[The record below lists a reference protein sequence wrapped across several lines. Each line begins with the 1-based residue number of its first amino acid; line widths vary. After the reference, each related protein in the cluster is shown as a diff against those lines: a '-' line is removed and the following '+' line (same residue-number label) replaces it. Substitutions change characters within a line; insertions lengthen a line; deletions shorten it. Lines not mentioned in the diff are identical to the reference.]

1 MKSVVKNYRTG
12 KEYVEIKHKP
22 DLPIKGRANVYIY
35 NARTGALEVEAHT
48 PNIIYPEVYQWLRS
62 YQWDKFCAGAF
73 NKTNSYSGYWE
84 MDNIFLTASDKP
96 ETERINILNYNATG
110 TGNPGQLIG
119 WANKSTYSGSD
130 TQRGTPNSVET
141 YANNSRVHWVFD
153 WPTHAGNGTF
163 QTIIWGNQITPYGA
177 SETIKQ
183 TELEA
188 IPNSGYDIVS
198 DGTYL
203 YASKYDGTIYK
214 LNKQGNI
221 VNTFSTGIYTY
232 YKDATRSMNI
242 TTDGNFLYLIKNNDF
257 NYILYKVRFDGVVVS
272 YSDVNISV
280 VSTEANLG
288 IAFDGTYFYGL
299 DYKGNLYKFLGDGTI
314 LGSVATGISSHLNS
328 GFSLVYNTH
337 LYALAWDGTLYKLT
351 TDGVVL
357 GSANIGIRIE
367 YNWYNTILG
376 IAYDGSDF
384 YVLTNNGIVYKT
396 NLADHYFART
406 RLAAPVTKTNQQTMK
421 IQYDF
426 IYEE

>member
-35 NARTGALEVEAHT
+35 NARTGTLEVEAHT

-84 MDNIFLTASDKP
+84 MDKIFLTASDKP
-96 ETERINILNYNATG
+96 ETERVNILNYNATG

-119 WANKSTYSGSD
+119 WANKATYSGSD
-130 TQRGTPNSVET
+130 TQRGTPNSAET
-141 YANNSRVHWVFD
+141 YANDEKIHWVFD
-153 WPTHAGNGTF
+153 WPTHAANGTF

-188 IPNSGYDIVS
+188 RPMSGYDIVS

-203 YASKYDGTIYK
+203 YASEWDGTIYK

-221 VNTFSTGIYTY
+221 VNTFSTGISTDY
-232 YKDATRSMNI
+232 YDVRKSMNI
-242 TTDGNFLYLIKNNDF
+242 TTDGNFLYLIKNDIF
-257 NYILYKVRFDGVVVS
+257 KSILYKVRFDGVVVNS
-272 YSDVNISV
+272 SV
-280 VSTEANLG
+280 VQIVDNPEANLG

-299 DYKGNLYKFLGDGTI
+299 DHQGSLYKFLGDGTI

-328 GFSLVYNTH
+328 GFSLTYDGTY

-357 GSANIGIRIE
+357 GSANIGIGIGN
-367 YNWYNTILG
+367 NWKEALLG

-426 IYEE
+426 S

>member
-62 YQWDKFCAGAF
+62 YQWDKFCTGAF
-73 NKTNSYSGYWE
+73 NKTNNYSGYWE

-163 QTIIWGNQITPYGA
+163 QTIIWGNRLDWPNAVIL
-177 SETIKQ
+177 ETINTVLTSTGPWDGCGMVYVDGYLYVTKDIYMYKMTTSGDVLDQVRLNPPSGIKSYTPITYDGTYFIAVGVYNDFYKFDYDGTRVQ
-183 TELEA
+183 TFSPG
-188 IPNSGYDIVS
+188 IPVRGYYEQLGITC

-203 YASKYDGTIYK
+203 YALEKDGNFYTMDLNGTILSLTNTGISCGPHDGFNLTNDGTYIYAWSGAYGIYK
-214 LNKQGNI
+214 L
-221 VNTFSTGIYTY
+221 T
-232 YKDATRSMNI
+232 
-242 TTDGNFLYLIKNNDF
+242 
-257 NYILYKVRFDGVVVS
+257 FDGIVVGVGQHGS
-272 YSDVNISV
+272 PAYAYPNGL
-280 VSTEANLG
+280 A
-288 IAFDGTYFYGL
+288 YFN
-299 DYKGNLYKFLGDGTI
+299 DSIWSIDR
-314 LGSVATGISSHLNS
+314 
-328 GFSLVYNTH
+328 
-337 LYALAWDGTLYKLT
+337 
-351 TDGVVL
+351 DGVL
-357 GSANIGIRIE
+357 RKHE
-367 YNWYNTILG
+367 
-376 IAYDGSDF
+376 F
-384 YVLTNNGIVYKT
+384 
-396 NLADHYFART
+396 ADRYFART
-406 RLAAPVTKTNQQTMK
+406 LLPSPITKTNQNTMK
-421 IQYDF
+421 V
-426 IYEE
+426 IYEFIRS

>member
-1 MKSVVKNYRTG
+1 MKSVVKDYRIG

-62 YQWDKFCAGAF
+62 YQWDKFCAEAF

-84 MDNIFLTASDKP
+84 MNNIFLTASDKP

-163 QTIIWGNQITPYGA
+163 QTIIWGNTLDRPDGVILKTINTVLTSTSYGCGMVYVDGYLYVTKGIDMYKVTTSGDVLYQVRLESLSGTKSYTPITYDGTYFIAVGFYSDFYKFDYDGTVVQAFSPG
-177 SETIKQ
+177 
-183 TELEA
+183 
-188 IPNSGYDIVS
+188 IPTGIYDQLGITC

-203 YASKYDGTIYK
+203 YALTRDGKFYTMD
-214 LNKQGNI
+214 LN
-221 VNTFSTGIYTY
+221 
-232 YKDATRSMNI
+232 
-242 TTDGNFLYLIKNNDF
+242 
-257 NYILYKVRFDGVVVS
+257 
-272 YSDVNISV
+272 
-280 VSTEANLG
+280 
-288 IAFDGTYFYGL
+288 
-299 DYKGNLYKFLGDGTI
+299 GTI
-314 LGSVATGISSHLNS
+314 LSLTNTGISSGAND
-328 GFSLVYNTH
+328 GFNLTN
-337 LYALAWDGTLYKLT
+337 DGTYIYAWSGTYGIYKLT
-351 TDGVVL
+351 
-357 GSANIGIRIE
+357 
-367 YNWYNTILG
+367 
-376 IAYDGSDF
+376 F
-384 YVLTNNGIVYKT
+384 NGIVVGCGYHGSPGYT
-396 NLADHYFART
+396 YPNGLAYFNDSIWSIDKYGVLRKHEFADRYFART